1 MTSETTNTKAT
12 GVQPEGF
19 AKNIAFSAVFNSKST
34 VRTEQYERVLQ
45 MLKDGEKN
53 TIQLRQG
60 GVIAPAAR
68 TKEMREKLGLNIR
81 RTRLCSVWDS
91 EGFCHPRIA
100 FYALFKEPKGE
111 AETVTESGQTHS
123 RGVLALQTGGKL

>member
-1 MTSETTNTKAT
+1 MINEATNKKAIRSHPDGLYKNTTIST
-12 GVQPEGF
+12 E
-19 AKNIAFSAVFNSKST
+19 FSSKST
-34 VRTEQYERVLQ
+34 VRTEQYKRILT
-45 MLKDGEKN
+45 MLSEGEKS

-100 FYALFKEPKGE
+100 FYAHFREPKGE
-111 AETVTESGQTHS
+111 AETAMQEVK
-123 RGVLALQTGGKL
+123 LQ